1 MQLNELCHSY
11 LDEPCEPWGDR
22 HLDEIKSIRT
32 GDRIPFQS
40 TYLGK
45 YNLGGLYLRVKLK
58 CTGIQTTLS
67 GNRIE
72 TRSRGRQTRR
82 APCLAPSQARSSQPS
97 MSTPLCRQA
106 CRTISPAALASS
118 AAS

>member
-1 MQLNELCHSY
+1 MSYGSKRHRNITRGLTKPQRRILRSVPPGALLFRVQLNELCHSY

-67 GNRIE
+67 GN
-72 TRSRGRQTRR
+72 
-82 APCLAPSQARSSQPS
+82 
-97 MSTPLCRQA
+97 
-106 CRTISPAALASS
+106 
-118 AAS
+118 